1 MVLVLESVEKLLM
14 IGDFSEGA
22 LVILSLRCEGRFKGL
37 TPRRLMKWQA
47 YAICYWGLVLRPV
60 LVSELTSTGC
70 IY

>member
-22 LVILSLRCEGRFKGL
+22 LVILLLRCEGCFKEPYSQGIDEVVGL
-37 TPRRLMKWQA
+37 
-47 YAICYWGLVLRPV
+47 CYWGLVLRPV